1 MDSTSPVGAIKSSH
15 TIVLFHG
22 LCATPL
28 EIAFLASHLR
38 QAGFAVET
46 PSIEGYA
53 YGGPATRWNEWLAQ
67 AADIVRKL
75 QAEREGGV
83 SVGGLS
89 MGATLAL
96 AVAAELE
103 GIAGVVA
110 LSTTL
115 RYDGWSV
122 PWYRFLLPL
131 CHRIGLGRSYSY
143 QEREPFGLKN
153 EQLRAH
159 VKKALANNKV
169 SEIGGDSFSSAH
181 LAEAD
186 ALCRHVKKTLPM
198 VDADLLIIHAID
210 DEVASPRNADMVME
224 RVSSRSKEAIFLG
237 NSYHIITVDNERET
251 VCAEVDFFLRRV
263 AANHE
268 GHSHKKLFP
277 VVSPEW
283 ARYLR
288 QKK

>member
-1 MDSTSPVGAIKSSH
+1 MDSTLPVAESKAAH

-28 EIAFLASHLR
+28 ELAYLASHLR
-38 QAGFAVET
+38 QCGFEVET
-46 PSIEGYA
+46 PSIDGYS
-53 YGGPATRWNEWLAQ
+53 YGSPVVAWNEWVAQ
-67 AADIVRKL
+67 ATSLVRAL
-75 QAEREGGV
+75 QQERPGGV

-96 AVAAELE
+96 AVAEELDDL
-103 GIAGVVA
+103 AGVVA
-110 LSTTL
+110 LSVTL
-115 RYDGWSV
+115 RYDGWAV

-131 CHRIGLGRSYSY
+131 CYRIGVGKSYVY
-143 QEREPFGLKN
+143 KEREPFGLKN

-159 VKKALANNKV
+159 VKKSLAANKV
-169 SEIGGDSFSSAH
+169 SEIGGEGFSMEH
-181 LAEAD
+181 LVQAD
-186 ALCRHVKKTLPM
+186 YLCRHVKNNLSM
-198 VDADLLIIHAID
+198 VDSDLLAIHAVD
-210 DEVASPRNADMVME
+210 DEVASPRNADIVME
-224 RVSSRSKEAIFLG
+224 NVCSENKEAVFLG

-251 VCAEVDFFLRRV
+251 VCSEVEFFLRRV
-263 AANHE
+263 SARLQGQPHN
-268 GHSHKKLFP
+268 KVFP